1 MPKIIKILTTF
12 DIFEL
17 YSRVFKR
24 NTLKCE
30 FQDQLIG
37 YSELTLFYLEEV
49 FASEASGKI

>member
-30 FQDQLIG
+30 FQDQLIS
-37 YSELTLFYLEEV
+37 YLELKLFYLKEV

>member
-30 FQDQLIG
+30 FQDQLIS
-37 YSELTLFYLEEV
+37 YSELKLFYFKEV